1 MATFNW
7 SIANTERY
15 LDTGGVFIAHWRCNA
30 SETVGEDVYSATSY
44 GTCGFSPDP
53 SSPDWVAYDD
63 LTEAQCLQW
72 CWDNGVDKDAT
83 EASLASN
90 IEAQK
95 HPVSESGVPWA
106 A

>member
-1 MATFNW
+1 MATW
-7 SIANTERY
+7 TIATLEHNVA
-15 LDTGGVFIAHWRCNA
+15 DGGVTVAHWRV
-30 SETVGEDVYSATSY
+30 SEVDGDYSASAY

-83 EASLASN
+83 EASLAAN
-90 IEAQK
+90 IESQK

>member
-1 MATFNW
+1 MATW
-7 SIANTERY
+7 TIATLEHNVA
-15 LDTGGVFIAHWRCNA
+15 DGGVTVAHWRVSA
-30 SETVGEDVYSATSY
+30 SETVGEDVYSASSY

-83 EASLASN
+83 EASLAAN
-90 IEAQK
+90 IESQK
-95 HPVSESGVPWA
+95 HPVSAHGTPW
-106 A
+106 